1 MTSEG
6 MQKGSCLLAS
16 LMRPHVSN
24 EQQLITNQVLSKSG
38 APCSHNVKLNK
49 HSDHVPCRLAV
60 KRRTSDGFPSMSFGD
75 ANLRMDHPTIFE
87 ENEEEETSIFNMG
100 MPLDA
105 AGTDAMFDFG
115 VSNGTGTLNPS
126 GAGSTFTTHQQA
138 QAEQEMVEK
147 RMSQM
152 QIASS
157 PVRSQRTTRDTSDMV
172 SSFCPIPTVTLAD
185 LADCLEAA
193 IQSFQTSL

>member
-1 MTSEG
+1 
-6 MQKGSCLLAS
+6 
-16 LMRPHVSN
+16 
-24 EQQLITNQVLSKSG
+24 
-38 APCSHNVKLNK
+38 
-49 HSDHVPCRLAV
+49 
-60 KRRTSDGFPSMSFGD
+60 MSFGD
-75 ANLRMDHPTIFE
+75 AALRMDNPTIFE

-105 AGTDAMFDFG
+105 AGTDAMFDF
-115 VSNGTGTLNPS
+115 NGTGTLNPG

-138 QAEQEMVEK
+138 QAEQEMAEK

-152 QIASS
+152 QITSS

-172 SSFCPIPTVTLAD
+172 CSFCVTTVVTLAD

-193 IQSFQTSL
+193 MQSFQTSLCMIFVMTVIWLGV